1 MTKCLT
7 EAGLAPALG
16 EFADLSFDKMPSIS
30 AAELRWVLH
39 VNIPSEMKNIILPS
53 KTHTCINTVICPFIL
68 HN

>member
-39 VNIPSEMKNIILPS
+39 VNIPSEMKKYYFTLKNP
-53 KTHTCINTVICPFIL
+53 HTYKHCHLSFYFA
-68 HN
+68 